1 MSETVQAWLL
11 CVAPGVYAVLPRQAM
26 GHLVDDF
33 SVSNV
38 PQAPGYANHVY
49 LWKDRILPVF
59 NLSALTL
66 GERQAPLLLGV
77 VAYRRDTEIKQG
89 AIALFEA
96 PKLIGV
102 PAESADWPEG
112 RCPWPA
118 LADSCVT
125 LPSYGA
131 CAILSTDKLFNYSAQ
146 C

>member
-1 MSETVQAWLL
+1 
-11 CVAPGVYAVLPRQAM
+11 M

-38 PQAPGYANHVY
+38 PQAPDYANHVY

-112 RCPWPA
+112 RCPWPV
-118 LADSCVT
+118 LADSCVE
-125 LPSYGA
+125 LPPYGA
-131 CAILSTDKLFNYSAQ
+131 CAILNTDKLFIYSP
-146 C
+146 